1 MSHLRRNVDSMRFI
15 HWLFQLDGI
24 VPYEVTRRRARS
36 MRALAVILLV
46 AAFPGV
52 FIAYH
57 QERLEP
63 FVDRVTDQI
72 LEVAERRL
80 SNEP

>member
-1 MSHLRRNVDSMRFI
+1 MKII

-24 VPYEVTRRRARS
+24 IPYEVTRRRARS
-36 MRALAVILLV
+36 VRALAVVLLV

-57 QERLEP
+57 QERLQP
-63 FVDRVTDQI
+63 FVDRLTEQI
-72 LEVAERRL
+72 QEVAERRL
-80 SNEP
+80 QHEP